1 MAFSFELGIS
11 ENAAVCTT
19 MIEWV
24 ETGSRA
30 GMGTRLE
37 SAILRGE
44 MRASARI
51 SWTRLNLAQ
60 RWHYCRNEPP
70 TSSCNA
76 VTTRWRTARTSSSV
90 SVRSPDR

>member
-1 MAFSFELGIS
+1 MAFCFELGLT
-11 ENAAVCTT
+11 ENARVCTT
-19 MIEWV
+19 IIERV

-30 GMGTRLE
+30 GTGTRLE
-37 SAILRGE
+37 PASLRGE

-70 TSSCNA
+70 TSCCNA